1 MTEPSKEF
9 ILYTR
14 EKQNNVCKFVF
25 ITKKCQALGYWL
37 FYFKGNYI

>member
-1 MTEPSKEF
+1 MTEPSKEC

-14 EKQNNVCKFVF
+14 EKQNNVYKFVF